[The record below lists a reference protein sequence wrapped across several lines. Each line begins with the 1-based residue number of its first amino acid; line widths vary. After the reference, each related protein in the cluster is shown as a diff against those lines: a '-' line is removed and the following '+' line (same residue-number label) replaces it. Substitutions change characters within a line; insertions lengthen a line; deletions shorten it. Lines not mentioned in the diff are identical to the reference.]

1 MHPWVERVREY
12 EPEGIGGSTAP
23 IFKDNPKATQ
33 TQSLMPGLGDE
44 FRVAREARHLSLSDV
59 SEQIHI
65 RSVYLQS
72 IENEEWSV
80 IAAPVYVRGFVR
92 TYARFLGLDPEH
104 AVALFNDSIGEL
116 AARPHEPVALGPIDE
131 PRRPSPLLFLAG
143 ALALLLVGFVGFR
156 YFEYQQN
163 GADTNAVSQV
173 TSVPSVAPS
182 APAQKM
188 AAEPTPKP
196 APPHAAK
203 TLEVSVTAPSW
214 LLVRVDGAQVLE
226 GIMPAGTR
234 KSFHGKHVFVRAGNA
249 GGVSLSLNGKNLGPM
264 GHSGDVTQRTLTL
277 AAATAE

>member
-1 MHPWVERVREY
+1 
-12 EPEGIGGSTAP
+12 
-23 IFKDNPKATQ
+23 
-33 TQSLMPGLGDE
+33 MPGLGDE

-104 AVALFNDSIGEL
+104 AVALFNESIGEL

-143 ALALLLVGFVGFR
+143 VLAVLLVAFVGFR
-156 YFEYQQN
+156 YFEYQQT
-163 GADTNAVSQV
+163 GADSTVVSQT
-173 TSVPSVAPS
+173 TSAPSVAPS
-182 APAQKM
+182 PLEQKTP
-188 AAEPTPKP
+188 EPTPKP
-196 APPHAAK
+196 APPAPAAK

-234 KSFHGKHVFVRAGNA
+234 KSFHGKYVFVRAGNA

-264 GHSGDVTQRTLTL
+264 GHSGDVTQRTLIL